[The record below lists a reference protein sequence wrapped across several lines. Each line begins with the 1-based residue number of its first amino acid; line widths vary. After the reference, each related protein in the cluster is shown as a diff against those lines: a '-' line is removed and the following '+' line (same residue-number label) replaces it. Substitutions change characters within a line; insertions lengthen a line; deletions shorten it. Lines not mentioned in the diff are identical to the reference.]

1 MKGLKKLS
9 LIFVAFVFMF
19 TSVGYTK
26 AADVIDDGVIAD
38 DSGEPFFVATDPSKK
53 NQYYWAKLKTSE
65 GKVAYCYDITK
76 TWPSSSDGVSY
87 NDTIDSMD
95 AGLVYILEHGAANP
109 SNPTNEERFV
119 TQGAIWLYHENSNSF
134 SPEFTD
140 PHGLLARIRDLVTAA
155 KQANT
160 SGQGISNG
168 IINGINAA
176 STYLT
181 REGNYYVSSEIT
193 PSVSGVSSYSVS
205 GRLDGRYNGP
215 DDAHISREAIITDLN
230 GNQKSTFSPGESF
243 KVKFSVD
250 GLEEINNSLFSF
262 NVTVSIN
269 TRAHMISP
277 VGNTGYQ
284 RVISLSDTER
294 SVSKSLDLT
303 LAPVC
308 VDYKIVGSV
317 IPDPNLTDPT
327 PDKSCYDK
335 GTNYNQEKPLT
346 TRTDCTFKGWYT
358 SENLTGTWTDG
369 TALNQDMTLYGAW
382 ECPEKVV
389 VPPTAAGTSMI
400 ILGFGLLSVAGGFG
414 YYVFKKKH
422 A

>member
-38 DSGEPFFVATDPSKK
+38 DSGEPFFVATDSSKK

-181 REGNYYVSSEIT
+181 KEGDYYVSSEIT

-205 GRLDGRYNGP
+205 VSSASQNAQVV
-215 DDAHISREAIITDLN
+215 DAN
-230 GNQKSTFSPGESF
+230 GNPKTSFSTGESF
-243 KVKFSVD
+243 KIKTLS
-250 GLEEINNSLFSF
+250 SLDA
-262 NVTVSIN
+262 NAKVTVTVSIN

-284 RVISLSDTER
+284 RVISLSDTEK

-303 LAPVC
+303 FAPVC